1 MFSRTQN
8 REERAPLGDALTFH
22 QREPPQ
28 GEHQRNKRS
37 DLAGSPAQTSHH
49 WTSWKPGSKGAI
61 WWGPNRPTS
70 QDREDHREEWVW
82 RDRKKKRGS
91 WTQHWPASRRE
102 HSEGGQEAR
111 GRGSAYEQDLHLPQ
125 YSPENGEPRRSGVVR
140 DPLGQ
145 ESLNSCQIIGS
156 IRWEIKCTQ

>member
-22 QREPPQ
+22 QREPEESHKESTRGINVLTCP
-28 GEHQRNKRS
+28 GLLPRH
-37 DLAGSPAQTSHH
+37 LIAGPAGSQEAKEPFDGVQT
-49 WTSWKPGSKGAI
+49 
-61 WWGPNRPTS
+61 GPPPRTG
-70 QDREDHREEWVW
+70 RTI
-82 RDRKKKRGS
+82 RKNESGGTGKKEGS

-125 YSPENGEPRRSGVVR
+125 YSPGKWRTWGLRSCKRSSRSGVSKLLS
-140 DPLGQ
+140 DHQ
-145 ESLNSCQIIGS
+145 QH
-156 IRWEIKCTQ
+156 